1 MLLNFKG
8 RAHDYFTFLLP
19 WRGSPEEGRRS
30 GFDSHEFNGRR
41 SLHRVRLPDGISK
54 LVTQSENDEQ
64 RFDPNAS

>member
-1 MLLNFKG
+1 MPAFL
-8 RAHDYFTFLLP
+8 FTFLLP

-54 LVTQSENDEQ
+54 LIALTT
-64 RFDPNAS
+64 PYC